1 MNAKDLAEYCA
12 SPPEPKEGEEPLVT
26 PDLGI
31 IGETLFYSFLPDSP
45 DNCITIYDT
54 GGWAKDPDITRTDPT
69 FQFVFRGAGYDEAQ
83 SLIKKFKDWFIPDG
97 IPKKLFYIGSYYI
110 HLAQPLQAA
119 PFYLG
124 RDKNSR
130 DKFTWNFTFIV
141 H

>member
-12 SPPEPKEGEEPLVT
+12 SPPEPEEGEDSLVT

-31 IGETLFYSFLPDSP
+31 IGETLFYSFLPESP
-45 DNCITIYDT
+45 DNCIAIYDT
-54 GGWAKDPDITRTDPT
+54 GGWAKDPDIPREDPT
-69 FQFVFRGAGYDEAQ
+69 FQFVFRGATYDEAQ
-83 SLIKKFKDWFIPDG
+83 ALIKKFKDWFIPNDV
-97 IPKKLFYIGSYYI
+97 PKKLFYIGPYFI
-110 HLAQPLQAA
+110 HLVQPLQAA

-124 RDKNSR
+124 RDENGR